1 MTLTELN
8 NLIKT
13 KKLSGAF
20 FFYGEEQYLLE
31 DKVKTIGKKIITPG
45 TEVFNYIKFDGK
57 KTAVA
62 DIIAAI
68 DQFPQMSEMKLIT
81 VKNTGILGN
90 ATLTNFKLIK
100 EAVKTLPS
108 DTCLIFIEESF
119 DKKKLKNVSFIEESG
134 GVLAFEYMPAGKLSA
149 WIEGLFEKQNKT
161 IEDRDIRYIIELCG
175 QSLGKLNAQ
184 CDKLINY
191 TGDRDRIT
199 REDIDAVVD
208 RTVEYRSYDMLDNM
222 ILGNSKKAYEQ
233 LAYLFNT
240 KEDPFYILGLMMSR
254 LSEIL
259 MCKRLKSEGLTAD
272 EIGSY
277 FDYKR
282 PAFVVN
288 KTISESK
295 KFSDEYLR
303 KMIEKGLSYD
313 MDCKLGKLNPHSAV
327 EMYLAELTA

>member
-8 NLIKT
+8 NSIKSNT
-13 KKLSGAF
+13 LSGAY
-20 FFYGEEQYLLE
+20 FFYGEEQFLLE
-31 DKVKTIGKKIITPG
+31 EKIKSIAKKIITPG

-57 KTAVA
+57 KAAVA

-100 EAVKTLPS
+100 EAVKTIPS
-108 DTCLIFIEESF
+108 DTCLIFIEETF

-134 GVLAFEYMPAGKLSA
+134 GVVAFEYMPANKLSS
-149 WIEGLFEKQNKT
+149 WIEGVFQKHNKK
-161 IEDRDIRYIIELCG
+161 IDNKDIRYIIELCG
-175 QSLGKLNAQ
+175 QALSKLSAE
-184 CDKLINY
+184 CLKLINY
-191 TGDRDRIT
+191 TGDREDIN

-222 ILGNSKKAYEQ
+222 ISGNSRKAYEQ
-233 LAYLFNT
+233 LEYLFNT

-259 MCKRLKSEGLTAD
+259 MCKRLKTEGLTAE

-277 FDYKR
+277 FDFKR
-282 PAFVVN
+282 PAFVVT
-288 KTISESK
+288 KTINESK
-295 KFSDEYLR
+295 NFSDEYLER
-303 KMIEKGLSYD
+303 MIKKGLKYD

-327 EMYLAELTA
+327 EMYLAELTV